1 MSAYDRKKAKKSKTF
16 KRFKRYVLRG
26 KKYSKEDQLRYFFSK
41 AEGTI
46 KVYTRIIRGY
56 VKYMRHKERA
66 DAFPITETS
75 LRRYISTLSS
85 KKDRTKFASLKA
97 AIIFAKKCRNEPEI
111 SFSSTDLILE
121 GLLREAGALFR
132 PPIKTDNVTE
142 VNVRKFLLRCLYGKT
157 FKWPYNNILSE
168 FRTGLRC
175 LTSLHCLSRCE
186 DYRELRRSDIK
197 FENGNVLIFWRK
209 RKNNQRSK
217 FQQSLVPQLPNHPL
231 CLYDAFR
238 NFFEK
243 TQLTDDQFVNCKLSK
258 FGRPIDNERITRQS
272 CYQDIYKICKELK
285 IDPIT
290 EKMCKSLGTRY
301 TYSFLLYKYT
311 Y

>member
-1 MSAYDRKKAKKSKTF
+1 MPAYDGKAAKKSKAF
-16 KRFKRYVLRG
+16 KRFKKYVLRG
-26 KKYSKEDQLRYFFSK
+26 KKYPKKEQLRYFFSR
-41 AEGTI
+41 AEGTV
-46 KVYTRIIRGY
+46 KVYTKIIRGY
-56 VKYMRHKERA
+56 VKYMHRKERA
-66 DAFPITETS
+66 EAFPITETS
-75 LRRYISTLSS
+75 LRRYINTLSTE
-85 KKDRTKFASLKA
+85 KDRTKFSSMKA

-121 GLLREAGALFR
+121 GVLREAGAQFR
-132 PPIKTDNVTE
+132 PPIKTDKVNE
-142 VNVRKFLLRCLYGKT
+142 LNVRKFLLRCLYGKT
-157 FKWPYNNILSE
+157 FRRPYNSVLSE

-175 LTSLHCLSRCE
+175 LTSLHTLSRCE
-186 DYRELRRSDIK
+186 DYRELKRSDIK

-217 FQQSLVPQLPNHPL
+217 FQQSLVPQLPDHPL

-238 NFFEK
+238 NFFAK

-258 FGRPIDNERITRQS
+258 YGRPIGNERITRQS
-272 CYQDIYKICKELK
+272 CYQDIYRICKELK

-301 TYSFLLYKYT
+301 I
-311 Y
+311 

>member
-1 MSAYDRKKAKKSKTF
+1 MPAYDRKKAKKSKTF

-41 AEGTI
+41 AEGTS

-56 VKYMRHKERA
+56 VRYMRHKERV
-66 DAFPITETS
+66 DAFPISETS

-85 KKDRTKFASLKA
+85 EKDRTKFASLKA

-121 GLLREAGALFR
+121 GVLREAGALFR

-142 VNVRKFLLRCLYGKT
+142 LNVRKFLLRCLYGKT

-197 FENGNVLIFWRK
+197 FENGNVLILWRK

-217 FQQSLVPQLPNHPL
+217 IQQSLVPQLPNHPL
-231 CLYDAFR
+231 CLYDAFH
-238 NFFEK
+238 NFFAK
-243 TQLTDDQFVNCKLSK
+243 TQLTDNQFLNCKLSRTGK
-258 FGRPIDNERITRQS
+258 PVGEESISRQS
-272 CYQDIYKICKELK
+272 CYQDINRICKELK
-285 IDPIT
+285 IDSIT

-301 TYSFLLYKYT
+301 I
-311 Y
+311 

>member
-1 MSAYDRKKAKKSKTF
+1 MPAYDGKVAKKSKAF
-16 KRFKRYVLRG
+16 KRFRKYVLRG
-26 KKYSKEDQLRYFFSK
+26 KQYPKKEQLRFFFSR
-41 AEGTI
+41 AEGTV
-46 KVYTRIIRGY
+46 KAYTKIIRGY
-56 VKYMRHKERA
+56 VKYMHRKEHA
-66 DAFPITETS
+66 EAFPITETS
-75 LRRYISTLSS
+75 LRRYINTLSTE
-85 KKDRTKFASLKA
+85 KDRTKFSSMKA
-97 AIIFAKKCRNEPEI
+97 AIIFAKKCRDEPEI

-121 GLLREAGALFR
+121 GVLREAGAQFR
-132 PPIKTDNVTE
+132 PPIKTDK
-142 VNVRKFLLRCLYGKT
+142 VNELNIRKFILRCLYGKT
-157 FKWPYNNILSE
+157 FRRPYNSVLSE

-175 LTSLHCLSRCE
+175 LTSLHTLSRCE
-186 DYRELRRSDIK
+186 DYRELKRSDIK

-217 FQQSLVPQLPNHPL
+217 FQQSLVPQLPDHPL

-238 NFFEK
+238 NFFAK

-301 TYSFLLYKYT
+301 I
-311 Y
+311 